1 MRLRKLFPLLLCLA
15 TLAAGAEVPRPSPD
29 FAVYLN
35 DGRQIHMSDYKGKV
49 VVLAFILTTC
59 PHCQFTSQVLTKLQ
73 QEYGSHGFQVIAS
86 AIEDMAKMNVPDFIR
101 RFQPAY
107 PVGYNQ
113 REVVEDY
120 LQHPVMYRL
129 LMPQVVVIDRKGT
142 IRAQFAGDDKF
153 FENAAQEQNFRALLE
168 PLLKEGQAQTAAQQ
182 KK

>member
-1 MRLRKLFPLLLCLA
+1 
-15 TLAAGAEVPRPSPD
+15 
-29 FAVYLN
+29 
-35 DGRQIHMSDYKGKV
+35 

-107 PVGYNQ
+107 PVGFNQ
-113 REVVEDY
+113 REPAEDY

-153 FENAAQEQNFRALLE
+153 FENAAQEQNFRTLLE
-168 PLLKEGQAQTAAQQ
+168 PLLKEGQAQTAARQ

>member
-1 MRLRKLFPLLLCLA
+1 MLLRKLFPLLLCVA
-15 TLAAGAEVPRPSPD
+15 SLAAGAEIPRPSPD
-29 FAVYLN
+29 FKVFLN
-35 DGRQIHMSDYKGKV
+35 DGRQIHVSEYKGKV

-73 QEYGSHGFQVIAS
+73 QEFGPRGLQVIAS
-86 AIEDMAKMNVPDFIR
+86 AIDDMSKMLVPDFVK

-107 PVGYNQ
+107 PVGYNE
-113 REVVEDY
+113 RETAEDF

-129 LMPQVVVIDRKGT
+129 LMPQVVVMDRQGT

-153 FENAAQEQNFRALLE
+153 FEKAEQEKNFRDLIE
-168 PLLKEGQAQTAAQQ
+168 PLLKEGAAQTAGR